1 MKTIKNVGEKCA
13 SNVCGIFCRIFGNKY
28 LTNILSNSLQE
39 WKTFHQ
45 KPISFTKVYL
55 LFIMLFLIEKGK
67 TQTSMKI
74 WGALLLWLEDQFLME
89 NVF

>member
-1 MKTIKNVGEKCA
+1 
-13 SNVCGIFCRIFGNKY
+13 
-28 LTNILSNSLQE
+28 
-39 WKTFHQ
+39 
-45 KPISFTKVYL
+45 
-55 LFIMLFLIEKGK
+55 MLFLIEEGK